1 MLIALG
7 AVGMVVSLAAD
18 ALGIGNRAGIG
29 WKQLLGAAAGV
40 LVVFYGTG
48 RHCMNR
54 VSRNNLLFHINGHF
68 EFQM

>member
-7 AVGMVVSLAAD
+7 AVGMVLSLAAD

-29 WKQLLGAAAGV
+29 WKQLLGAAAGM
-40 LVVFYGTG
+40 LVMVYGMWSALHEWSRPKVF
-48 RHCMNR
+48 
-54 VSRNNLLFHINGHF
+54 FHINGHS

>member
-7 AVGMVVSLAAD
+7 AVGMVLSLAAD

-29 WKQLLGAAAGV
+29 WKQLLGAAAGM
-40 LVVFYGTG
+40 LVMVYGMWSALHEWSRPKVF
-48 RHCMNR
+48 
-54 VSRNNLLFHINGHF
+54 FHINGHF